1 MNSCCLAQLSESELG
16 LSSDI
21 EAKLSRIFLIKGAI
35 WTVGSYAVNQVVR
48 LGTNVVLARLLAPEI
63 FGVMF
68 IVTSLRTGADLISD
82 LGFGQNIVQNAH
94 ADEPDF
100 YNTAWTLQVLR
111 GLLLWVICAAATL
124 PLAHLYDS
132 AILAAVLPVAAV
144 AFIFSGVTSVS
155 RYLLQ
160 RRMQFARLNLFETIT
175 VLISSLAYIVL
186 AFLSPTIWALVIGS
200 LVGYAAPMVG
210 SYLLIPGFRQ
220 RFHISKKYSKQIL
233 HFGFWIF
240 VSSVVYFFSMNF
252 DRLYLAKIVP
262 LELLGIYGIA
272 RNISELL
279 GLLVLRIASGMIFP
293 IIASLAHMPRQ
304 KLRARVSS
312 TRLRLLMVAGL
323 GFSIFASAADLIVSL
338 IYDQRYQAAGWM
350 LPILIIGAWVSILCS
365 INESTLLGLGKPSY
379 GAIANSL
386 KFGYLAL
393 ALPLLL
399 SAYGSRGAVIVVAV
413 SDIFRYIPI
422 ALGQRRERFSFIV
435 QDLIATVFMLAFIA
449 LGEWLR
455 WIWGFGTSFDGFAS
469 AAFI

>member
-1 MNSCCLAQLSESELG
+1 MSLCALTQLFESEPG
-16 LSSDI
+16 LSSEID
-21 EAKLSRIFLIKGAI
+21 AKLSRIFLIRGAI
-35 WTVGSYAVNQVVR
+35 WTIGSYAINQVVR
-48 LGTNVVLARLLAPEI
+48 LATNVILARLLAPEI

-94 ADEPDF
+94 AEDPDF

-111 GLLLWVICAAATL
+111 GLLLWLICAAATL

-132 AILAAVLPVAAV
+132 AILSAVLPVAAV
-144 AFIFSGVTSVS
+144 AFIFSGFTSVS

-160 RRMQFARLNLFETIT
+160 RRMQFARLNLFETAT
-175 VLISSLAYIVL
+175 VLVSSVAYIVL

-200 LVGYAAPMVG
+200 LVGYAVPMVG
-210 SYLLIPGFRQ
+210 SFFLIPGFHQ
-220 RFHISKKYSKQIL
+220 QFHISKVYSKQIL

-240 VSSVVYFFSMNF
+240 VSSLVYFFSMNF

-279 GLLVLRIASGMIFP
+279 GLLVLRIANGMIFP
-293 IIASLAHMPRQ
+293 IIASLAQMPRQ
-304 KLRARVSS
+304 KLRARVSL
-312 TRLRLLMVAGL
+312 TRLRLLLVAGL
-323 GFSIFASAADLIVSL
+323 GFSVFASVADLLVDL
-338 IYDQRYQAAGWM
+338 VYDQRYQSAGWM
-350 LPILIIGAWVSILCS
+350 LPILIMGAWVAILCS

-379 GAIANSL
+379 GAIANSS
-386 KFGYLAL
+386 KFGYLVL
-393 ALPLLL
+393 ALPLILN
-399 SAYGSRGAVIVVAV
+399 AYGSRGAVIVVAV

-422 ALGQRRERFSFIV
+422 ALGQRRERFSFIS
-435 QDLIATVFMLAFIA
+435 QDLIATAFMLALIA

-455 WIWGFGTSFDGFAS
+455 WVWGFGTSFDGFTA